1 MSSNGA
7 KVPPAYLSTLYDLQ
21 IPRRSPPERSLCA
34 AIILRAFKDLKST
47 NRRIREDAKRFLF
60 SGVSTYKEYREFIF
74 QHAGINPKA
83 IPKRKELHERATVY
97 LAKASGDS

>member
-7 KVPPAYLSTLYDLQ
+7 KVHPDYLSTLYDLQ

-74 QHAGINPKA
+74 RLAGISS
-83 IPKRKELHERATVY
+83 IPGRKELHERAIDFI
-97 LAKASGDS
+97 AKDAGHS